1 MNDNRNNLQN
11 NDKEVNNNENKQQN
25 SNDHKQ
31 SNSSYECSICL
42 DVAKEPV
49 VTKCGHLFCWPC
61 IYSWHQQKNKCPN
74 CNNVIGKNDFIPI
87 YNKDQ
92 NINNTN
98 RFKIP
103 ERPKAERNPNE
114 EGSSNQNNFS
124 NVNFGMGFFGFPFFG
139 FQFNLGNNQN
149 NQNNQNIPNHQN
161 YSAFSNI
168 RISNN
173 ENINKAARHLLSL
186 LIMML
191 FYYLLTD

>member
-1 MNDNRNNLQN
+1 MSSHLKSEQ
-11 NDKEVNNNENKQQN
+11 KENQN
-25 SNDHKQ
+25 SKQ
-31 SNSSYECSICL
+31 SNSNEQKQSISSYECSICL

-61 IYSWHQQKNKCPN
+61 IYSWNQQKNKCPN
-74 CNNVIGKNDFIPI
+74 CNNVIGKDDFIPV

-103 ERPKAERNPNE
+103 ERPKGERNQSD
-114 EGSSNQNNFS
+114 EGSSSQNNFS
-124 NVNFGMGFFGFPFFG
+124 NVNFGMGFLGFPFFG
-139 FQFNLGNNQN
+139 FQFNLGNTQN
-149 NQNNQNIPNHQN
+149 TQNIRNHPN
-161 YSAFSNI
+161 YPIFSNL

-173 ENINKAARHLLSL
+173 ENINKAARHLLSI

-191 FYYLLTD
+191 FYYLLID